1 MTSAESQKPNCPVC
15 HQADQVKTMQA
26 AYNSG
31 VARCAPP
38 DMPTRNVSMLKYLVI
53 CGVLLG
59 ICLFLVITLIGGMEN
74 NLPQIF
80 QFVLVT
86 ITLICLLTA
95 LGTSYFA
102 FQRVV
107 RGDAETTVL
116 YPAWDKATAT
126 WNSLSYC
133 SRDDVVFDP
142 QTEKLISNEELT
154 NIRTSA
160 TRELQHAVQQ
170 QAHSRSAVASH

>member
-1 MTSAESQKPNCPVC
+1 MTSAESPKPNCPVC
-15 HQADQVKTMQA
+15 HQEDQVKTMQA

-38 DMPTRNVSMLKYLVI
+38 DMPTRNIPMLKYLVI
-53 CGVLLG
+53 SGLFLG
-59 ICLFLVITLIGGMEN
+59 ICLFLTITLIGGMEN
-74 NLPQIF
+74 KLPQIF
-80 QFVLVT
+80 QFILAVV
-86 ITLICLLTA
+86 TLICLLIT
-95 LGTSYFA
+95 LGMSYYA

-126 WNSLSYC
+126 WNGLSYC

-142 QTEKLISNEELT
+142 ETEKLVSNEELT

-160 TRELQHAVQQ
+160 TRDLQHTIQQ